1 MYMKNINWLNVI
13 WQSIKAFG
21 PAIIAWALAVYTS
34 HRNSSKEWDKMLT
47 QLELTKDNNIQVQN
61 KAYKLQFC
69 LGQLEQLAQMYEEEI
84 SRINIVVNTVQ
95 RFLGLDK
102 HNHDRNIMVIK
113 TAQEAMIQL
122 HMIMMHNGSLV
133 SVIEAISSNHKEFD
147 KLQDKLK
154 SESKEAEATLHF
166 LNTELSNKIPAQ
178 KFLEQYNEITL
189 VAFNKTLAETHVY
202 LMQQISEL
210 FKEMG

>member
-1 MYMKNINWLNVI
+1 MYMKNINLLNVI

-47 QLELTKDNNIQVQN
+47 QLKLTKDNNIQVQN

-84 SRINIVVNTVQ
+84 SRINIVVNTVN

-102 HNHDRNIMVIK
+102 QNHDRNIMVIK

-189 VAFNKTLAETHVY
+189 VAFNKTLVKTHVY